1 MPAHREIDPDLLGR
15 ARRGELSRSST
26 RPGTAERRAV
36 DRVKYVRRRAAHPEI
51 TARQAL
57 GHPKTGDVL
66 PTISLMVDDPPRFIV
81 IEALNRRDLR
91 RAGRYDN
98 LVNQLNEG
106 RITSA
111 SFERRVGTWRPIAGY
126 TFLADPDAVLAILE
140 ERRAADLEVFHY
152 ESGRAP

>member
-1 MPAHREIDPDLLGR
+1 MPPRREVDPNLLSS
-15 ARRGELSRSST
+15 ARRGELSRSNT
-26 RPGTAERRAV
+26 RPGTPERRAV
-36 DRVKYVRRRAAHPEI
+36 DRVKYLKRRAAHPEVS
-51 TARQAL
+51 ARQAL

-66 PTISLMVDDPPRFIV
+66 PTISLMVTDPPRFLI

-98 LVNQLNEG
+98 LVNQLYEG

-111 SFERRVGTWRPIAGY
+111 SFERRVRGWRPIAEY
-126 TFLADPDAVLAILE
+126 TFLSDPDAVLAILE